1 MRKPNTN
8 IPKCFINTVP
18 VLPEYLETAN
28 ALVALYT
35 TMSEMMPNSSVTI
48 QMTLSPFN
56 ILLMMFIFQVLYV
69 VCEEIAAFEISFPF
83 FVRLAGRRKQ
93 HDVVLLGQ

>member
-1 MRKPNTN
+1 MMKPKSS

-18 VLPEYLETAN
+18 VLPAYLETAY

-48 QMTLSPFN
+48 QMTLSPFS
-56 ILLMMFIFQVLYV
+56 ILLTMFIFQAFYV
-69 VCEEIAAFEISFPF
+69 VS
-83 FVRLAGRRKQ
+83 K
-93 HDVVLLGQ
+93 